1 MANAA
6 FGFEKVQGSTFTN
19 TLVDDAIL
27 YFDGDTQ
34 SIHFGSRQTDPIP
47 SMFSVTRSNGE
58 LGTRFHL
65 PIDVESDATF
75 YESVRAGSILPLSNE
90 EFDLGSFEARWRDLY
105 LSGNTIYLG
114 DTRLHTELDTQN
126 LRISDNSNELRS
138 ITAAAVQIG
147 DPQIDAETG
156 KTIKSVI
163 RLDETGRLQIQRLSR
178 DSESS
183 SFTVDSNMTTNFNVD
198 GGVTTEKTLS
208 VGGDATFRSNVSI
221 DGDIGVG
228 TNNPIEKLHVEGNIY
243 TSSNLE
249 VVGNTQVGGNLAM
262 SNLLS
267 VGDDATFDSNVL
279 VMGNIGIGID
289 APTEKLHV
297 VGTVKAETFIG
308 DGSQLT
314 GVSTSADIKGP
325 ASAIDNAVARFDGT
339 TGKLIDTSLVTM
351 DDSGVIRAPSVGS
364 LIPSYFPDLISF
376 PSASTYHGAIAHAH
390 NPGYMYYAHGGEWKQ
405 LANQSILDVFKVN
418 DAATTFSVANNSSSA
433 YTFSPQYAGDNNPRL
448 NIVSGATIAFNF
460 ERLSPEHP
468 FHIRNA
474 SGLDYNEGLLHVAND
489 GTVSLGQDAQ
499 GKVSGILFWRVPAA
513 IRGTYRYQCS
523 SHAAMVGDIEVFRT
537 MDNVIQSTN
546 RNVGIGTDSPIE
558 KLHVEGNIYTSS
570 NLEVGGDT
578 QIDGNLTVSG
588 QSVTL
593 DTDVN
598 MNGQLSLSNGALDI
612 TSIDETPS
620 LSVMQNG
627 AGDVAHFSQNE
638 TRILSI
644 VNNGNVGIGTDIPTE
659 KLHVAGNIL
668 AEFNVDILGNMSMIG
683 KVNVNDTDIKI
694 HLPVEMDSSAVI
706 HGDARIQGD
715 LKVDG
720 TMTTINTNVE
730 VTDKFSIV
738 NDGTDVAFSV
748 NQIGPHQI
756 AKFMD
761 DGVPVVSIMDGG
773 LVGMGTNTPEARL
786 HVVGKIYTTSN
797 LEVGGNAQV
806 DGNIVTS
813 SKLTV
818 NDDATFKNNVL
829 IQKDTGIGTSTP
841 SEKLHVVG
849 NIYTT
854 GSIKVDG
861 NTQVD
866 GNLATSSEL
875 TVGDDA
881 TFDSNV
887 LVTGNIGINT
897 DSPGEKLHVVGNAF
911 ITGNIEATNAQ
922 LGGNLMVNGDT
933 VTLNSDLQITGQ
945 FTLPEGS
952 VSIANTG
959 SGPALMV
966 KQSVDEPVVQLFN
979 GDNNIVTVSSN
990 VGIGTD
996 TPLEKLHV
1004 AGKILG
1010 TGDMNV
1016 KGSVVVDQNLTVE
1029 GFIFT
1034 NGGITITSGSDPE
1047 DNTIQQPV
1055 NDVTIDGNLLV
1066 NGDVR
1071 VTTGTSVR
1079 LEQDV
1084 FMTGNLGLGT
1094 DNPQD
1099 RLHVVGDALI
1109 SGNVRATDAQVTG
1122 NLTVDGDS
1130 VTLNAGVDINGEF
1143 SLSNG
1148 SLSIYNSGTVP
1159 ALSVNQEGTEDI
1171 AHFEQNG
1178 GSVLRIID
1186 GGNVG
1191 IGTSTPTERLQVIG
1205 SILVSQEFIAQSDR
1219 RVKDN
1224 IKLIENG
1231 LDKVEQMNGY
1241 TFTKM
1246 EVEENVNVPKKRM
1259 GVIAQEL
1266 LEIIPEVVH
1275 YDKDA
1280 DRYSVAYG
1288 NIVGVLIEGIKD
1300 LSKEVKSLSKRVE
1313 RVERV
1318 ESLEGL

>member
-1 MANAA
+1 MANAV

-75 YESVRAGSILPLSNE
+75 RGNIYTSSNLEVGGSVRAGTMLPRSNE

-126 LRISDNSNELRS
+126 LRISDNSNKLRS

-163 RLDETGRLQIQRLSR
+163 RLNETGRVQIQTLSG
-178 DSESS
+178 DSNDI
-183 SFTVDSNMTTNFNVD
+183 FNVDSNITTNFNVD
-198 GGVTTEKTLS
+198 GSVTTENTLS
-208 VGGDATFRSNVSI
+208 VGGDATFSSNVSI

-228 TNNPIEKLHVEGNIY
+228 TSNP
-243 TSSNLE
+243 T
-249 VVGNTQVGGNLAM
+249 
-262 SNLLS
+262 
-267 VGDDATFDSNVL
+267 
-279 VMGNIGIGID
+279 
-289 APTEKLHV
+289 
-297 VGTVKAETFIG
+297 
-308 DGSQLT
+308 
-314 GVSTSADIKGP
+314 
-325 ASAIDNAVARFDGT
+325 
-339 TGKLIDTSLVTM
+339 
-351 DDSGVIRAPSVGS
+351 
-364 LIPSYFPDLISF
+364 
-376 PSASTYHGAIAHAH
+376 
-390 NPGYMYYAHGGEWKQ
+390 
-405 LANQSILDVFKVN
+405 
-418 DAATTFSVANNSSSA
+418 
-433 YTFSPQYAGDNNPRL
+433 
-448 NIVSGATIAFNF
+448 
-460 ERLSPEHP
+460 
-468 FHIRNA
+468 
-474 SGLDYNEGLLHVAND
+474 
-489 GTVSLGQDAQ
+489 
-499 GKVSGILFWRVPAA
+499 
-513 IRGTYRYQCS
+513 
-523 SHAAMVGDIEVFRT
+523 
-537 MDNVIQSTN
+537 
-546 RNVGIGTDSPIE
+546 E

-570 NLEVGGDT
+570 NLEVGGSVRAGSIIPLSNEEFDLGSFDARWRDLYLSGNTIYLGDTRLQTDPGTQNLRISDNSNNLHTITAAAVQIGDPQIDAETRKIIKSVIRLDETGRVQIQKLSGDSNNVFIVDSNMTTNFNVDGSITTENTLIVGGDAVFSSNVSVDGDIGIGTSNPTEKLHVEGNIYTSSNLTVGGNT
-578 QIDGNLTVSG
+578 QIDGDLTVSG
-588 QSVTL
+588 ISMTL

-598 MNGQLSLSNGALDI
+598 MSGRFSLSNGALDI
-612 TSIDETPS
+612 NSIGDIPS
-620 LSVMQNG
+620 LFVTQNG

-638 TRILSI
+638 ARILSI
-644 VNNGNVGIGTDIPTE
+644 VNGGNVGIGTDVPTE
-659 KLHVAGNIL
+659 KLHVAGNIMV
-668 AEFNVDILGNMSMIG
+668 ESNIDILGKMSMIG
-683 KVNVNDTDIKI
+683 KVDVNDTDIKF
-694 HLPVEMDSSAVI
+694 HLPVEMGSNALFR
-706 HGDARIQGD
+706 GDARIQGN
-715 LKVDG
+715 LKVNG
-720 TMTTINTNVE
+720 TMTTINTNVK
-730 VTDKFSIV
+730 VTDQFSIV

-748 NQIGPHQI
+748 NQIGPRQI

-773 LVGMGTNTPEARL
+773 LVGMGTDTPEARL

-897 DSPGEKLHVVGNAF
+897 DSPGEKLHVVGNAL

-922 LGGNLMVNGDT
+922 LGGNLTVNGDT

-952 VSIANTG
+952 VSITNTG

-990 VGIGTD
+990 VGIGTN

-1016 KGSVVVDQNLTVE
+1016 KGSVVVDQNLTV
-1029 GFIFT
+1029 GGTIFT
-1034 NGGITITSGSDPE
+1034 NGGITITSGSDAE

-1094 DNPQD
+1094 DNPQE

-1178 GSVLRIID
+1178 VSVLRIID

-1191 IGTSTPTERLQVIG
+1191 IGTTTPTERLQVIG
-1205 SILVSQEFIAQSDR
+1205 SILASQEFIAESDR

-1246 EVEENVNVPKKRM
+1246 EVDENVNVPKKRM